1 MYYDFTIPALFK
13 MCDEGI
19 DLEIDA
25 CREFLNQR
33 GLGRGLEVHGGM
45 ALDDSTTERGKRLFI
60 YEFRYVHPFAQGGED
75 GPDDGRWADEI
86 PVELQTGA
94 QCSFRCGALVATGRV
109 QHHNALDQTLVVGLE
124 QSVGDG
130 PLEGRLT
137 FDLTY
142 LLKNLQDRI
151 EKVHRKC
158 KTSAALMAD
167 MERFFFG
174 EWNTLEEAE
183 LPALPMVTRA
193 FELNAFQ
200 KQAVRH
206 TLADEHHLVWGP
218 PGTGKTRTLASAVL
232 TRVLGGAREADER
245 QKILVLSYT
254 NVALDNAVSA
264 IIDAFKQVYPDASPG
279 NLADRVGLVRL
290 GASTR
295 LDEEERVWAN
305 AAFDRLAERDRR
317 FMEALATLEDFA
329 GRVDSQS
336 LGRRAARTLRRVHA
350 REESGSVPQSI
361 SEARRQLER
370 RMDAVE
376 MRALD
381 EAPVVCAT
389 LSQLHLRADDFIER
403 DWTAAYVDELSIVGV
418 ARLVPV
424 VEHQC
429 PIFGFGDFMQLPP
442 IVRSSDKYAR
452 RILGTHLFELLGLDN
467 AESHDGR
474 RTMLERQYRMA
485 SDICGAVSAHF
496 YKNRLQTAAV
506 VDERQPRLEKPIGFV
521 DSRDLDPQVVSAGT
535 SKRNAVHAKVC
546 ARLVRTM
553 LRRDITD
560 IGVISPYGAQAEAIK
575 RELAEE
581 ISKVD
586 GLDVSTVHSY
596 QGREKQV
603 VIFDAVVARGE
614 RLGFLDDVN
623 PSLENLLN
631 VAISRARECVIPI
644 YDSSAMDEL
653 PANGVTR
660 KVLQGMTVFL
670 GQEEYLEID
679 EHTDPL
685 ERFVNSLLDS

>member
-1 MYYDFTIPALFK
+1 MYYDFTIPALFE
-13 MCDEGI
+13 MCDKGI
-19 DLEIDA
+19 DLEIEA

-45 ALDDSTTERGKRLFI
+45 ALDDSTTEGGKRLFI
-60 YEFRYVHPFAQGGED
+60 YEFHYVHPFAQGGESGSGD
-75 GPDDGRWADEI
+75 GQWADEI

-94 QCSFRCGALVATGRV
+94 QCSFRCGALVATGRI
-109 QHHNALDQTLVVGLE
+109 QHHDAVEQTLVVGLE

-142 LLKNLQDRI
+142 LLKSLQDRI
-151 EKVHRKC
+151 EKMHRKC
-158 KTSAALMAD
+158 EASAALMAD
-167 MERFFFG
+167 VERFFFG
-174 EWNTLEEAE
+174 EWNIAKPTE
-183 LPALPMVTRA
+183 LPALPEVTRA

-200 KQAVRH
+200 RQAVRH

-218 PGTGKTRTLASAVL
+218 PGTGKTRTLASAAL
-232 TRVLGGAREADER
+232 TRVLSGANQDDER

-264 IIDAFKQVYPDASPG
+264 IIDAFKLVCPDASP
-279 NLADRVGLVRL
+279 ADIAERAGLVRL
-290 GASTR
+290 GPSTR

-305 AAFDRLAERDRR
+305 AAFDRLAEGDRR
-317 FMEALATLEDFA
+317 FMVALATLEEFA
-329 GRVDSQS
+329 GHVDSQS
-336 LGRRAARTLRRVHA
+336 LKRRAARTLRRVHA
-350 REESGSVPQSI
+350 REESGSVPQSV

-370 RMDAVE
+370 RMNAVE

-381 EAPVVCAT
+381 EAPIVCAT

-403 DWTAAYVDELSIVGV
+403 NWTAAYVDELSIAGV

-424 VEHQC
+424 VELQC

-452 RILGTHLFELLGLDN
+452 RMLGTHLFELLGLDD

-485 SDICGAVSAHF
+485 RDICRAVSSHF
-496 YKNRLQTAAV
+496 YKNRLQTADV
-506 VDERQPRLEKPIGFV
+506 VDDRQQRLEKPIGFV
-521 DSRDLDPQVVSAGT
+521 DSRELGPEVVSAGT
-535 SKRNAVHAKVC
+535 SKRNAVHAQIC
-546 ARLVRTM
+546 ARLVRT
-553 LRRDITD
+553 LLGRDVAD

-575 RELAEE
+575 RELSDE
-581 ISKVD
+581 ISQVD
-586 GLDVSTVHSY
+586 ALDVSTVHSY

-603 VIFDAVVARGE
+603 VIFDAVVAPGE

-644 YDSSAMDEL
+644 YDSSAMDEM

-660 KVLQGMTVFL
+660 KVLQGMSVFL
-670 GQEEYLEID
+670 PKDQCLRID
-679 EHTDPL
+679 DHTEPL
-685 ERFVNSLLDS
+685 ERFVDSLLGC